1 MEKSGRP
8 QLKSPVWLD
17 LLPAPPENR
26 TRRKVPMI
34 SRRMK
39 ARTMPRTPVKSS
51 PANVLAEAVW
61 GGKLPK
67 ISISRSVSVPG
78 DV

>member
-17 LLPAPPENR
+17 LLPAPPEAT
-26 TRRKVPMI
+26 TRRRVPMI

-39 ARTMPRTPVKSS
+39 AKTIPRTPVRSS
-51 PANVLAEAVW
+51 PANVLAEAVF

-67 ISISRSVSVPG
+67 ISISRSVSGLG